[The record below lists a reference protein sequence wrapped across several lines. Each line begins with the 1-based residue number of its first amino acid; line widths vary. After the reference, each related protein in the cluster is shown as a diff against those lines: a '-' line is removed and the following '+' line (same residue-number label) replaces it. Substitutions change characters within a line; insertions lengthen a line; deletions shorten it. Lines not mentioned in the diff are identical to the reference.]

1 MYLKTDNEELIEL
14 YRALK
19 TNGEI
24 DGVIIVCDYDI
35 LFPLANTEYGV
46 DDISDLNEILQD
58 TTLDAYLD
66 IKYRSITVEMEHK
79 MMTGDYEGMVI

>member
-24 DGVIIVCDYDI
+24 DGVINVCDYYI
-35 LFPLANTEYGV
+35 FFPLSNTEYGV

-66 IKYRSITVEMEHK
+66 IEYKSITVEMEHK
-79 MMTGDYEGMVI
+79 MMTGDYEGMAI

>member
-19 TNGEI
+19 TNGDI
-24 DGVIIVCDYDI
+24 NGFIIVCDYDI
-35 LFPLANTEYGV
+35 LFLLSNMEYGV
-46 DDISDLNEILQD
+46 DDISDLNDILQD

-66 IKYRSITVEMEHK
+66 IKYHSITVEMEHK

>member
-19 TNGEI
+19 TNGDI
-24 DGVIIVCDYDI
+24 DGVINVYDYDI

-46 DDISDLNEILQD
+46 DDINDLNEILQD

>member
-19 TNGEI
+19 TNGDI
-24 DGVIIVCDYDI
+24 DGVINVYDYDI
-35 LFPLANTEYGV
+35 LFPLSNTEYGV

-66 IKYRSITVEMEHK
+66 IEYKSITVEMEHK

>member
-19 TNGEI
+19 TNGDI
-24 DGVIIVCDYDI
+24 DGVINVYDYDI